1 MKKSILLITMTL
13 PMLIASAAQ
22 DSFFRSVTFR
32 GAFSAT
38 GDWTAGWAN
47 FDPQNV
53 AYPATNATLSG
64 EITSDMTLDKTK
76 VYKIVGNVYV
86 RNGATL
92 TIPAGTILRGDKA
105 TKATIIV
112 TKGSKIMAI
121 GTVSEP
127 IIFTSNEAVGDRDYG
142 DWGGII
148 ILGAAPVNVAGGT
161 ATIEGGINN
170 ANNDGIYGG
179 TNVDDNS
186 GILTYLRAEFGGI
199 AYQPNNEINGITF
212 GGVGRGT
219 KLSYLQVSYSG
230 DDSYEWFGGNVDADH
245 LICHRGW
252 DDDLDCDFGYTGRI
266 QFALILRDPLIA
278 DVSGSNG
285 WECDNDGTGSDASPF
300 TAPVFSNITLVGP
313 LANSSTPNS
322 NYKRALH
329 LRRNSRVSVFN
340 SVIIG
345 YPTGLLLDGTKTLN
359 AFIGGTAEFKNNVIS
374 CCTKP
379 LDTVAVVGASFN
391 IATWFATGGF
401 GNSIVTA
408 CGDIM
413 IGSYSLTA
421 PNLLPQ
427 AGSPLLSGADFS
439 SAKLGPNKPASI
451 VENKNYSTSVYP
463 NPATNV
469 VNVNFDNE
477 ISGDVVINLFSNT
490 GALISSQTVK
500 VGGQSTIELPIETL
514 ASGIYFVKLS
524 SENFAATHKIA
535 VQ

>member
-1 MKKSILLITMTL
+1 MAMTL
-13 PMLIASAAQ
+13 PMLIATAAQ

-32 GAFSAT
+32 GAFSAS
-38 GDWTAGWAN
+38 GDWTKGWAN
-47 FDPQNV
+47 FDPQN
-53 AYPATNATLSG
+53 AYYPPTNATLTG
-64 EITSDMTLDKTK
+64 EITSNMTLDKSK

-86 RNGATL
+86 RSGATL

-112 TKGSKIMAI
+112 TKGSKIMAE
-121 GTVSEP
+121 GTAAEP
-127 IIFTSNEAVGDRDYG
+127 IVFTSNEAVGSRDYG

-148 ILGAAPVNVAGGT
+148 LLGAAPINVAGGT

-170 ANNDGIYGG
+170 ANNDGVYGG
-179 TNVDDNS
+179 TNADDKS
-186 GILTYLRAEFGGI
+186 GFLAYIRLEFGGI
-199 AYQPNNEINGITF
+199 AYQPNNEVNGITC

-219 KLSYLQVSYSG
+219 KLSFIQVSYSG
-230 DDSYEWFGGNVDADH
+230 DDAFEWFGGTVDADH
-245 LICHRGW
+245 LICHRSW
-252 DDDLDCDFGYTGRI
+252 DDDLDCDFGYNGHV

-285 WECDNDGTGSDASPF
+285 WEVDNDGTGSDASPF
-300 TAPVFSNITLVGP
+300 TSPVFSNITLVGP
-313 LANSSTPNS
+313 LANSLTPNA

-329 LRRNSRVSVFN
+329 LRRNSRASVFN

-345 YPTGLLLDGTKTLN
+345 FPTGLLIDGTKTLN

-379 LDTVAVVGASFN
+379 LDTVAVAGASFS

-401 GNSIVTA
+401 GNLILTA
-408 CGDIM
+408 CSETM
-413 IGSYSLTA
+413 IGSYTLTA

-439 SAKLGPNKPASI
+439 STKLRPNKPASI
-451 VENKNYSTSVYP
+451 AENKYYANSVYP
-463 NPATNV
+463 NPASNV
-469 VNVNFDNE
+469 VNINFDNE
-477 ISGDVVINLFSNT
+477 ISGDVEINLFSNA
-490 GALISSQTVK
+490 GVLISSKTVK
-500 VGGQSTIELPIETL
+500 VGGQSTFAVPIDAL
-514 ASGIYFVKLS
+514 ASGIYFLKLS
-524 SENFAATHKIA
+524 SENFSAAHKIA